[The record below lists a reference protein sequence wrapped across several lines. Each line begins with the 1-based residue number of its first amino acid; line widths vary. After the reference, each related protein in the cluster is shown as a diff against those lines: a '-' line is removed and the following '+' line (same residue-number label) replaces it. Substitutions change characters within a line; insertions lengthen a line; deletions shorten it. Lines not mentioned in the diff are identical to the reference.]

1 MEKKKNTNKSEHM
14 TRAQKVIV
22 VVTAILLAIIL
33 ILVIATRYMGSGST
47 YPVDD
52 QTGNSA
58 TDVAPDNSTSDPTDD
73 ASSAGNGG
81 NGVGDSTTGQN
92 NIPTYPNIP
101 SVPDLPMPQ
110 LPSGTGN
117 GGGNGQPSGT
127 TPGTDPK
134 PDVSQPDPTDPG
146 ENSGSDPSTP
156 SNPSDSGNGGG
167 GNPDTPDV
175 GQSGGIADGASVTI
189 AEIGEATVM
198 FRIGNETVVI
208 PVQTTIF
215 NGRVTKSGVISD
227 SLCGYS
233 IGGSVMLYYPENGS
247 LDGISLTSSYVKA
260 DSTRLT
266 VTGDYNGDASKIIF
280 RVNGVKLP

>member
-1 MEKKKNTNKSEHM
+1 MENKKNTTKSEHM

-22 VVTAILLAIIL
+22 VVTAIVLAIIL

-47 YPVDD
+47 YSIDD

-58 TDVAPDNSTSDPTDD
+58 TDAASGDSTSDPTGDT
-73 ASSAGNGG
+73 SSAGNGG
-81 NGVGDSTTGQN
+81 NSVGDNTTGQN
-92 NIPTYPNIP
+92 NIPTYPDIP
-101 SVPDLPMPQ
+101 SVPDLSTPSI
-110 LPSGTGN
+110 LSGTDN
-117 GGGNGQPSGT
+117 GGGGREPSGI

-134 PDVSQPDPTDPG
+134 PDVNQPDPTDPG
-146 ENSGSDPSTP
+146 DNPGNTP
-156 SNPSDSGNGGG
+156 SNPSDSDDGGSN
-167 GNPDTPDV
+167 NPDTPDA
-175 GQSGGIADGASVTI
+175 GQSGGIVDGASVTI
-189 AEIGEATVM
+189 TEIGEATVT
-198 FRIGNETVVI
+198 FKIGNETVVI

-233 IGGSVMLYYPENGS
+233 IGASVMIYYPESSGLNS
-247 LDGISLTSSYVKA
+247 VSLTSSYVKA

-266 VTGDYNGDASKIIF
+266 VTGDYTGEASKIIF

>member
-1 MEKKKNTNKSEHM
+1 MKNKKNTNRSEHM
-14 TRAQKVIV
+14 TKAQKVIV
-22 VVTAILLAIIL
+22 VVTAIVLAIIL
-33 ILVIATRYMGSGST
+33 ILVITTRYMGSGST
-47 YPVDD
+47 YSIDD

-58 TDVAPDNSTSDPTDD
+58 TDAASGDSTSDPNGD

-92 NIPTYPNIP
+92 NIPIYPDIP
-101 SVPDLPMPQ
+101 SAPDLPTPSI
-110 LPSGTGN
+110 PSGTDN
-117 GGGNGQPSGT
+117 GGGNSEPSGT
-127 TPGTDPK
+127 TPGTDSK
-134 PDVSQPDPTDPG
+134 PDVTQPDPTDPG
-146 ENSGSDPSTP
+146 DNPGNTP
-156 SNPSDSGNGGG
+156 SNPSDSDDGGSN
-167 GNPDTPDV
+167 NPDTPDA

-189 AEIGEATVM
+189 TEIGEATVT
-198 FRIGNETVVI
+198 FKIGNEIVVI

-233 IGGSVMLYYPENGS
+233 IGASVMIYYPESSGLNGV
-247 LDGISLTSSYVKA
+247 SLTSSYVKA

-266 VTGDYNGDASKIIF
+266 ITGDYTGEASKIIF